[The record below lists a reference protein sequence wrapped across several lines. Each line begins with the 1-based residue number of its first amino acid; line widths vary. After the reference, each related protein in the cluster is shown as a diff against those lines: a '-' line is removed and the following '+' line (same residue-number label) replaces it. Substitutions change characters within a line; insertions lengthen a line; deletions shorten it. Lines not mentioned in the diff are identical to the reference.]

1 MIISITTS
9 FSLSP
14 NKKTHHH
21 HLASSNHKQHE
32 TKLNLHPKHIQTKS
46 NISTI
51 IFIVYHSWLKLYT
64 NSTKKI
70 I

>member
-21 HLASSNHKQHE
+21 HLSGSNHKQHE
-32 TKLNLHPKHIQTKS
+32 TKLNLHPKHI
-46 NISTI
+46 
-51 IFIVYHSWLKLYT
+51 
-64 NSTKKI
+64 
-70 I
+70 